1 MASRWTRRLFGG
13 GSTDDPVALRAYDAM
28 VAAFLDM
35 DRRQSV
41 AEAGVTASHELTPQR
56 GLRREWEPVREACY
70 RAAETYLH
78 LSRTEPSDP
87 LAPAPAYEQ
96 ALQQIGLATRTLD
109 EFYDRHRAHLEH
121 SVAVARTVPQL
132 ARQVR
137 TEAQAAAALVTAPEQ
152 AAYADYPSVRAA
164 ADTLD
169 AEIRALDSAVGTGAV
184 RTAARRAEEAATALR
199 RALAQAPDRAE
210 SARKAVAS
218 VTTRLSAV
226 RTRAESLAPAFSA
239 LLREFNAASSADLA
253 GNERAAREFLDRADA
268 DVSAARTAAAA
279 NRPEQA
285 LELTAAARASLTQAE
300 RYVDAVTDRLSVLRE
315 VRRDPAAKVEQVRFR
330 LRDAQQLAVQR
341 GLTAEWGSVL
351 DAQLDRIDRAVGS
364 LTGVHPDYWAYVRE
378 LDAVS
383 RFIAGVVQRM
393 RGRTDEV

>member
-1 MASRWTRRLFGG
+1 
-13 GSTDDPVALRAYDAM
+13 
-28 VAAFLDM
+28 
-35 DRRQSV
+35 
-41 AEAGVTASHELTPQR
+41 
-56 GLRREWEPVREACY
+56 
-70 RAAETYLH
+70 
-78 LSRTEPSDP
+78 
-87 LAPAPAYEQ
+87 
-96 ALQQIGLATRTLD
+96 
-109 EFYDRHRAHLEH
+109 
-121 SVAVARTVPQL
+121 
-132 ARQVR
+132 
-137 TEAQAAAALVTAPEQ
+137 
-152 AAYADYPSVRAA
+152 ADYPSVRAA

-169 AEIRALDSAVGTGAV
+169 AEIRALDAAGGTGAV
-184 RTAARRAEEAATALR
+184 RTAARRTEEAATALR

-268 DVSAARTAAAA
+268 DVSAARTASAA

>member
-1 MASRWTRRLFGG
+1 
-13 GSTDDPVALRAYDAM
+13 
-28 VAAFLDM
+28 
-35 DRRQSV
+35 
-41 AEAGVTASHELTPQR
+41 
-56 GLRREWEPVREACY
+56 
-70 RAAETYLH
+70 
-78 LSRTEPSDP
+78 
-87 LAPAPAYEQ
+87 
-96 ALQQIGLATRTLD
+96 
-109 EFYDRHRAHLEH
+109 HRAHLEH

-137 TEAQAAAALVTAPEQ
+137 TEAQAAAALVTAPEH

-218 VTTRLSAV
+218 VTTRRSAV

-253 GNERAAREFLDRADA
+253 GTERAAREFLDRADA